1 MSLLTIEGTYKDGRI
16 ELAEH
21 PDWPAGEARVLVTFL
36 PGSRSGP
43 TAEVEVDHDRE
54 ALRQRALRAWKK
66 VCTWEGH
73 PTLAARSSMTDS
85 TSSPRALVDTNVVV
99 YAYDL
104 DEPRKH
110 DIAREL
116 LKRLSDEGRLVF
128 SAQVFNESC
137 SAMMRPKREKPLRPD
152 EIAVI
157 LRELEATGDVVPIT
171 SSMTFRGL
179 DAMPRH
185 GLSFWDALDLGR
197 GGGESHRSDLH
208 RGLSSR
214 PHH

>member
-1 MSLLTIEGTYKDGRI
+1 
-16 ELAEH
+16 
-21 PDWPAGEARVLVTFL
+21 
-36 PGSRSGP
+36 
-43 TAEVEVDHDRE
+43 
-54 ALRQRALRAWKK
+54 
-66 VCTWEGH
+66 
-73 PTLAARSSMTDS
+73 MTDS

-128 SAQVFNESC
+128 SVQVFNEFC
-137 SAMMRPKREKPLRPD
+137 SAMMGPKRKKPLRPD

-157 LRELEATGDVVPIT
+157 LRELEATGEVVPIAT
-171 SSMTFRGL
+171 SMTFRGL

-185 GLSFWDALDLGR
+185 GLSFWDALIWTAAAENRIGVIDTEDFQAGR
-197 GGGESHRSDLH
+197 TIDGVLFVNPFLPEASKTS
-208 RGLSSR
+208 
-214 PHH
+214 